1 MKSTLNFPATYCVVS
16 CKEAVSEGE
25 RNVNILFMGPPG
37 AGKGTQ
43 AEVIVNEFG
52 IPHISTGDAFRLAI
66 KQGTPIGI
74 KAKEYMD
81 QGLLVPDD
89 VTIGIVEERLQQSDC
104 EKGFLLDGFPRT
116 LSQAEAL
123 DDILSRLHTQ
133 LDHVIN
139 LKVDRDKLMA
149 RLTGRRICKN
159 CGATYHVIFNPPKQE
174 GVCDKCGGE
183 LYQRSDDNEESVG
196 TRLDEYINKTA
207 PLLAFYEN
215 KGLLRQID
223 GDQEIDTVSSEIV
236 SVLRG

>member
-1 MKSTLNFPATYCVVS
+1 M
-16 CKEAVSEGE
+16 
-25 RNVNILFMGPPG
+25 NILFMGPPG

-43 AEVIVNEFG
+43 ADVIVKEFG

-66 KQGTPIGI
+66 KQGTPIGL

-89 VTIGIVEERLQQSDC
+89 VTIGIVEERLQQPDC
-104 EKGFLLDGFPRT
+104 REGFLLDGFPRT

-123 DDILSRLHTQ
+123 GGILDRLNSG

-139 LKVDRDKLMA
+139 LKVDRNKLLA

-159 CGATYHVIFNPPKQE
+159 CGATYHVVFNPPKQE
-174 GVCDKCGGE
+174 GICDKCGGD

-207 PLLAFYEN
+207 PLLTFYEN
-215 KGLLRQID
+215 KGLLRQMDGEQDID
-223 GDQEIDTVSSEIV
+223 QVSHEIV
-236 SVLRG
+236 SLLRG

>member
-1 MKSTLNFPATYCVVS
+1 M
-16 CKEAVSEGE
+16 
-25 RNVNILFMGPPG
+25 NILFMGPPG

-43 AEVIVNEFG
+43 AEHIVNEFG

-66 KQGTPIGI
+66 KQGTPVGV
-74 KAKEYMD
+74 KAKEYID

-123 DDILSRLHTQ
+123 DDILSRMNTS

-139 LKVDRDKLMA
+139 LKVDRDKLLA
-149 RLTGRRICKN
+149 RLTGRRICKS
-159 CGATYHVIFNPPKQE
+159 CGSTYHVIFNPPKQE
-174 GVCDKCGGE
+174 GICDKCGGE

-196 TRLDEYINKTA
+196 IRLDEYNNKTA
-207 PLLAFYEN
+207 PLLTFYEN

-223 GDQEIDTVSSEIV
+223 GDQEIDAVSAQIASL
-236 SVLRG
+236 LRG

>member
-1 MKSTLNFPATYCVVS
+1 
-16 CKEAVSEGE
+16 
-25 RNVNILFMGPPG
+25 VNILFMGPPG

-43 AEVIVNEFG
+43 ADVIVKEFG

-66 KQGTPIGI
+66 KQGTPIGM

-89 VTIGIVEERLQQSDC
+89 VTIGIVEERLQQPDC
-104 EKGFLLDGFPRT
+104 REGFLLDGFPRT

-123 DDILSRLHTQ
+123 DGILDRLNSG

-139 LKVDRDKLMA
+139 LKVDRDKLLA

-159 CGATYHVIFNPPKQE
+159 CGATYHVVFNPPKQE
-174 GVCDKCGGE
+174 GICDRCGGE

-207 PLLAFYEN
+207 PLLTFYEN
-215 KGLLRQID
+215 KGLLRQMNGEQDID
-223 GDQEIDTVSSEIV
+223 QVSQEIV
-236 SVLRG
+236 SLLRG

>member
-1 MKSTLNFPATYCVVS
+1 M
-16 CKEAVSEGE
+16 
-25 RNVNILFMGPPG
+25 NILFMGPPG

-66 KQGTPIGI
+66 KQQTPVGI

-89 VTIGIVEERLQQSDC
+89 VTVGIVRERLQQSDC

-123 DDILSRLHTQ
+123 EELLSGLGRE

-139 LKVDRDKLMA
+139 LKVDRNKLLA
-149 RLTGRRICKN
+149 RLTGRRICKS
-159 CGATYHVIFNPPKQE
+159 CGSTYHVIFNPPVQE

-207 PLLAFYEN
+207 PLLTFYED
-215 KGLLRQID
+215 KGLLRQVD
-223 GDQEIDTVSSEIV
+223 GEQEIGTVSKEIV
-236 SVLRG
+236 SILRG

>member
-1 MKSTLNFPATYCVVS
+1 
-16 CKEAVSEGE
+16 
-25 RNVNILFMGPPG
+25 MGPPG

-43 AEVIVNEFG
+43 ADVIVKEFG

-66 KQGTPIGI
+66 KQGTPIGL

-89 VTIGIVEERLQQSDC
+89 VTIGIVEERLQQPDC
-104 EKGFLLDGFPRT
+104 KEGFLLDGFPRT

-123 DDILSRLHTQ
+123 DGILERLNSG

-139 LKVDRDKLMA
+139 LKVDRNKLLA

-159 CGATYHVIFNPPKQE
+159 CGATYHVVFNPPKQE
-174 GVCDKCGGE
+174 GICDKCGGE

-207 PLLAFYEN
+207 PLLTFYEN
-215 KGLLRQID
+215 KDLLRQID
-223 GDQEIDTVSSEIV
+223 GEQEIEQVSQEIV
-236 SVLRG
+236 SLLRG

>member
-1 MKSTLNFPATYCVVS
+1 M
-16 CKEAVSEGE
+16 
-25 RNVNILFMGPPG
+25 NILFMGPPG

-43 AEVIVNEFG
+43 ADVIVKEFG

-66 KQGTPIGI
+66 KQGTPIGL

-89 VTIGIVEERLQQSDC
+89 VTIGIVEERLQQPDC
-104 EKGFLLDGFPRT
+104 REGFLLDGFPRT

-123 DDILSRLHTQ
+123 DGILDRLNSG

-139 LKVDRDKLMA
+139 LKVDRDKLLA

-159 CGATYHVIFNPPKQE
+159 CGATYHVVFNPPKQE
-174 GVCDKCGGE
+174 GICDKCGSE

-207 PLLAFYEN
+207 PLLTFYEN
-215 KGLLRQID
+215 KGLLRQMNGEQDID
-223 GDQEIDTVSSEIV
+223 QVSQEIV
-236 SVLRG
+236 SLLRG

>member
-1 MKSTLNFPATYCVVS
+1 M
-16 CKEAVSEGE
+16 
-25 RNVNILFMGPPG
+25 NILFMGPPG

-43 AEVIVNEFG
+43 ADVIVKEFG

-66 KQGTPIGI
+66 KQGTPIGL

-89 VTIGIVEERLQQSDC
+89 VTIGIVEERLQQPDC
-104 EKGFLLDGFPRT
+104 REGFLLDGFPRT

-123 DDILSRLHTQ
+123 DGILDRLNSG

-139 LKVDRDKLMA
+139 LKVDRDKLLA

-159 CGATYHVIFNPPKQE
+159 CGATYHVVFNPPKQE
-174 GVCDKCGGE
+174 GICDKCGGE

-207 PLLAFYEN
+207 PLLTFYEN
-215 KGLLRQID
+215 KGLLRQMDGEQDID
-223 GDQEIDTVSSEIV
+223 QVSQEIV
-236 SVLRG
+236 SLLRG

>member
-1 MKSTLNFPATYCVVS
+1 M
-16 CKEAVSEGE
+16 
-25 RNVNILFMGPPG
+25 NILFMGPPG

-43 AEVIVNEFG
+43 AEAIVNQFG

-66 KQGTPIGI
+66 KQGTPVGL

-89 VTIGIVEERLQQSDC
+89 VTVGIVRERLQQSDC

-116 LSQAEAL
+116 LSQAESL
-123 DDILSRLHTQ
+123 EELLGGLGKQ

-139 LKVDRDKLMA
+139 LKVDRNKLLA
-149 RLTGRRICKN
+149 RLTGRRLCKS
-159 CGATYHVIFNPPKQE
+159 CGSTYHVIFNPPVQE

-207 PLLAFYEN
+207 PLLKFYED
-215 KGLLRQID
+215 KGLLRQVD
-223 GDQEIDTVSSEIV
+223 GEQEIGAVSEEIV
-236 SVLRG
+236 SILRG

>member
-1 MKSTLNFPATYCVVS
+1 M
-16 CKEAVSEGE
+16 
-25 RNVNILFMGPPG
+25 NILFMGPPG

-43 AEVIVNEFG
+43 AEKIVNEFG

-66 KQGTPIGI
+66 KQGTPIGV

-123 DDILSRLHTQ
+123 DDILSRMNTS
-133 LDHVIN
+133 LDHVMN
-139 LKVDRDKLMA
+139 LKVDREKLMA

-174 GVCDKCGGE
+174 GICDKCGGE

-196 TRLDEYINKTA
+196 NRLDEYINKTA
-207 PLLAFYEN
+207 PLLTFYEQ

-223 GDQEIDTVSSEIV
+223 GDQEIGAVSAEIA
-236 SVLRG
+236 SILRGLSE